1 MGRWS
6 KSLVILAMQQFNRSK
21 AGFTL
26 VEVLV
31 SILMATVLVALSLQG
46 LLTATLIQSQALRQ
60 SEAFNWI
67 QSDLA
72 QSRWQASRGQLAFDK
87 NRCQASTADQG
98 FADAVRDRLAQTD
111 VTGTDPYQVP
121 IQIKRNVN
129 GQEFELS
136 RTLSIANRPFHILGI
151 QYQVRPHAAGAL
163 PVVSFYSEVMADAVF
178 QCG

>member
-1 MGRWS
+1 
-6 KSLVILAMQQFNRSK
+6 MQQFNRSNS
-21 AGFTL
+21 GFTL

-31 SILMATVLVALSLQG
+31 SILITTVLVALSLQG
-46 LLTATLIQSQALRQ
+46 VLTATLIRSQALRQ

-72 QSRWQASRGQLAFDK
+72 QSRWQVSRGQLAFDK
-87 NRCQASTADQG
+87 NRCQASVADQG

-111 VTGTDPYQVP
+111 VTGTEPYQAP
-121 IQIKRNVN
+121 IQIKRNAN

-136 RTLSIANRPFHILGI
+136 RTFFITSSPFHILGI
-151 QYQVRPHAAGAL
+151 QYHVRPHASGAL
-163 PVVSFYSEVMADAVF
+163 PVASLYSEVMADAVF